1 MAKAFLWIQSTRIP
15 RILLLITALVFAALL
30 ASPARAGTVS
40 LAWDAVNSP
49 ALVGYML
56 HYGPAA
62 GNYPSSIDVGNKLTY
77 AVPNLT
83 EGSTYH
89 FVVTAY
95 DAANTQ
101 SPNSNDVSATVP
113 YSVPVANFTASA
125 TTGVAPLALNFTSTS
140 TGTITS
146 YVWTFGD
153 STTSTAQNP
162 AKVYSTPGI
171 FTVSLKVTGPGGT
184 NTKTAT
190 NYITVT
196 AAGDT
201 TPPSAPSG
209 VSATPAGTTAI
220 NLSWSASTDNVGV
233 ANYRIERC
241 TGASCTTF
249 VQIASVTG
257 TTYSNTGLAA
267 GTTYRYR
274 VRAADAAGNLSAY
287 SSIATAATAAV
298 TDTSAPTAPPSLAAA
313 PSGST
318 AINLSWGASTD
329 NVGVANYRIERCTGA
344 SCTTFVQIASVTGT
358 TYSNTGLAAG
368 TTYRYR
374 VRAADAAGNLSAY
387 SSIATATT
395 AAAADTLAPT
405 TPSSLVA
412 TASGSTAINL
422 SWGASTDNIGVA
434 NYRIERCTG
443 SELYDLRPDRVRHR
457 HQLLQH
463 RPRSGN
469 DVPLP
474 SPGGRCGGQS
484 QRVFERGQRNHVVRE
499 RRPRIRPSDLRDAAV
514 AAAERRGDV
523 SAYPRSRQSQCRRRR
538 LERHDRVGAIGDR
551 CQG

>member
-1 MAKAFLWIQSTRIP
+1 MARAFLWIQSTRIP
-15 RILLLITALVFAALL
+15 HILLLITALLFAALL

-62 GNYPSSIDVGNKLTY
+62 GNYPSSIDVGNRLTY
-77 AVPNLT
+77 VVPNLT

-95 DAANTQ
+95 DAAKTQ

-220 NLSWSASTDNVGV
+220 NLAGARRPTTSASPT
-233 ANYRIERC
+233 IE
-241 TGASCTTF
+241 S
-249 VQIASVTG
+249 S
-257 TTYSNTGLAA
+257 AA
-267 GTTYRYR
+267 RER
-274 VRAADAAGNLSAY
+274 AVRP
-287 SSIATAATAAV
+287 SSRSRRSPAPPTRTPVSQRAR
-298 TDTSAPTAPPSLAAA
+298 PTATES
-313 PSGST
+313 
-318 AINLSWGASTD
+318 
-329 NVGVANYRIERCTGA
+329 ER
-344 SCTTFVQIASVTGT
+344 
-358 TYSNTGLAAG
+358 
-368 TTYRYR
+368 
-374 VRAADAAGNLSAY
+374 
-387 SSIATATT
+387 
-395 AAAADTLAPT
+395 PT
-405 TPSSLVA
+405 
-412 TASGSTAINL
+412 
-422 SWGASTDNIGVA
+422 
-434 NYRIERCTG
+434 
-443 SELYDLRPDRVRHR
+443 
-457 HQLLQH
+457 Q
-463 RPRSGN
+463 
-469 DVPLP
+469 
-474 SPGGRCGGQS
+474 PG
-484 QRVFERGQRNHVVRE
+484 
-499 RRPRIRPSDLRDAAV
+499 I
-514 AAAERRGDV
+514 
-523 SAYPRSRQSQCRRRR
+523 
-538 LERHDRVGAIGDR
+538 
-551 CQG
+551 